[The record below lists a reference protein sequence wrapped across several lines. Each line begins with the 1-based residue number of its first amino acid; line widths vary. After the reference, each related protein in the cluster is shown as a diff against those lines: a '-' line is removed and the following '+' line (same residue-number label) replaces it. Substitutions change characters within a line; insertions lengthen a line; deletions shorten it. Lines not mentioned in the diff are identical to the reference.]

1 MNRVLL
7 CIIAIIIFLIARAIL
22 KKYLIML
29 KQQNKLTAK
38 KYIFFG
44 LKLSICCSIG
54 EIAIVFQDPTFRK
67 LRRIISEKSIYY
79 LGDQLSQIG
88 DFQIILFIISITW
101 IAIWLYVGYYT
112 PNHIV
117 SLVNGITFA
126 VAMFVYDI
134 INYLVELIPPYWP
147 YENINPEDIQNVL
160 DKMSLALNGR
170 TVKEI
175 LLIYIDSAY
184 ISLSSISLAGTI
196 YGTIRSYLSHKKEN
210 RKDS

>member
-7 CIIAIIIFLIARAIL
+7 CIIAIVIFLIARAIL

-38 KYIFFG
+38 KYFFLG
-44 LKLSICCSIG
+44 LKLSICCSVG
-54 EIAIVFQDPTFRK
+54 VIAVVFQDPTFKK
-67 LRRIISEKSIYY
+67 LRRIVSEKSIYY

-88 DFQIILFIISITW
+88 DFQIVLVIISITW
-101 IAIWLYVGYYT
+101 IAIWLYIGYYT

-117 SLVNGITFA
+117 ALVNGITFA
-126 VAMFVYDI
+126 IVMFIYDI

-147 YENINPEDIQNVL
+147 IESINPEDIQNVL
-160 DKMSLALNGR
+160 DEMSLALNGR

-175 LLIYIDSAY
+175 LQIYIDSLY
-184 ISLSSISLAGTI
+184 ISLSFISLAGTV
-196 YGTIRSYLSHKKEN
+196 YGTIRSYLSHKKKN
-210 RKDS
+210 HKDS